1 MKMSTRIRAR
11 FIALAIF
18 AAVGTASSAAV
29 GADRTPPQRSDSQR
43 ADNSIHDLDLTPAQV
58 EKARTERAAARAARA
73 QRTEA
78 DKRALTVSKQG
89 TVASMTKSAPE
100 NGVRALD
107 ASPAERDALKT
118 QRATAKVQSAERTS
132 AQKKA
137 AAVQKRN
144 DLYEVARSAPG
155 G

>member
-1 MKMSTRIRAR
+1 
-11 FIALAIF
+11 
-18 AAVGTASSAAV
+18 V
-29 GADRTPPQRSDSQR
+29 RSRSWMEL
-43 ADNSIHDLDLTPAQV
+43 S
-58 EKARTERAAARAARA
+58 
-73 QRTEA
+73 
-78 DKRALTVSKQG
+78 VSKQG

-100 NGVRALD
+100 NSIHALD
-107 ASPAERDALKT
+107 PSAAERDALKT
-118 QRATAKVQSAERTS
+118 QRVTAKVERAERTS